1 MMVVVIMMMVVVVLI
16 KMTMPEV
23 RCLQMKNR
31 LVVIFNFSLVSYL
44 SLREEDFLVQSIQ
57 GFFKLQTSAHD
68 TTHTRTIMSGMLC

>member
-1 MMVVVIMMMVVVVLI
+1 MMVLVIMMVVVIMMMVVVVLI

-57 GFFKLQTSAHD
+57 GFLSFKLQH
-68 TTHTRTIMSGMLC
+68 TTRHTPER